1 MRDTIG
7 AGGGVGGYFGGR
19 LAAAGEDVFFVAR
32 GAHLRALQTKGLR
45 LQSPQGDV
53 HLPRVNAIDDPRT
66 IGPVDVVLF
75 TVKMY
80 DVDAAA
86 ATLAPLL
93 GPDTAVITLQ
103 NGVEA
108 VDMVA
113 RHIPQPHVV
122 GGVAYIVA
130 AIAEPG
136 TIRHTALDVLIFGEM
151 DGRRSPRLERF
162 AEAGAR
168 AGFQARLS
176 DKIQIDLWGK
186 FTRLS
191 VFSGM
196 TAATRS
202 PLGVIRQDPDLT
214 AMMRAALQE
223 SVQVA
228 RASGVA
234 LPDQYMKE
242 ILAMVGDMP
251 PESKSSMLED
261 LEHGRPLELPWLN
274 AAIVRLGREAGV
286 PTPTHQF
293 IVAILKPFQNGTRS

>member
-1 MRDTIG
+1 MRIAVIG
-7 AGGGVGGYFGGR
+7 AGGVGGYFGGR
-19 LAAAGEDVFFVAR
+19 LAAAGEEVFFLAR
-32 GAHLRALQTKGLR
+32 GAHLRALQTSGLS
-45 LQSPQGDV
+45 LQSPKGDL
-53 HLPRVNAIDDPRT
+53 HLRSVKATDDPQKVGT
-66 IGPVDVVLF
+66 VDVVLL

-86 ATLAPLL
+86 AALTPLL
-93 GPDTAVITLQ
+93 GPDTAVITVQ

-108 VDMVA
+108 VEMVA
-113 RHIPQPHVV
+113 HHIPRSHVV

-130 AIAEPG
+130 AITEPG
-136 TIRHTALDVLIFGEM
+136 TIRHTALDLLIFGELE
-151 DGRRSPRLERF
+151 GRRSPRLERF
-162 AEAGAR
+162 ADAGRR
-168 AGFQARLS
+168 AGFQARVS
-176 DKIQIDLWGK
+176 DDILIDLWGK

-191 VFSGM
+191 VFSGL
-196 TAATRS
+196 TAAARS

-223 SVQVA
+223 SLQVA

-234 LPDQYMKE
+234 LSDQYMKE

-251 PESKSSMLED
+251 AEAKSSMLED
-261 LEHGRPLELPWLN
+261 LEHGRRLELPWLN

-293 IVAILKPFQNGTRS
+293 IAAILKPFQDGTRS